1 MMAMD
6 GQNDRDSEDP
16 DDEDD
21 QGNDTVYHE
30 ANDSELMEDR
40 YRQVD
45 PNLDRKIQQIRQGN
59 ADG

>member
-1 MMAMD
+1 MAMD
-6 GQNDRDSEDP
+6 GQDDRDSEDP
-16 DDEDD
+16 DDDE

-45 PNLDRKIQQIRQGN
+45 LNLDRKIQ
-59 ADG
+59 